1 VGRIIVIID
10 SFKKYCEASGYEEWR
25 YGSKPEKRVSQR
37 PSTRSGRKK
46 TDGECVENEFRKFQ
60 PLDVLG
66 ASALSHVSVTF
77 GKYIRLALILSISP
91 QSEELKR

>member
-1 VGRIIVIID
+1 MGRIIVTID
-10 SFKKYCEASGYEEWR
+10 SFKKYCEASRYEEWR
-25 YGSKPEKRVSQR
+25 YGSKPEKRVTQR
-37 PSTRSGRKK
+37 PPTRSGRKK

-60 PLDVLG
+60 PVDVLG
-66 ASALSHVSVTF
+66 ASALSVTF